1 MAVSAYH
8 GGPLAVRQPLP
19 IEPITNSNNT
29 LQPHKFSM
37 PTYLLT
43 CECGLDMPVQ
53 VAQAGDQLTCS
64 CGARITVPNLR
75 DVKQLPLADD
85 QLAKPKGEWNA
96 TGGSIFALAIVFIAA
111 GLTVATYNYSV
122 GKQLITTD
130 TTDAANEYGN
140 IVIDQMPPFESIEIF
155 AIIVGRGLGEQQTV
169 DFLVEQKK
177 QRAFYNWAKG
187 GLLLSAIGLL
197 LVFVP
202 VVLNRTKS

>member
-1 MAVSAYH
+1 MAASVYH
-8 GGPLAVRQPLP
+8 GGPHVVRLPLP
-19 IEPITNSNNT
+19 IKPITNPNNT
-29 LQPHKFSM
+29 LQPHKFFM

-43 CECGLDMPVQ
+43 CECGLDLPVQ

-64 CGARITVPNLR
+64 CGTRIAVPNLR

-85 QLAKPKGEWNA
+85 QLNKSKGEWN
-96 TGGSIFALAIVFIAA
+96 TLGGSLFALAIIFIAT
-111 GLTVATYNYSV
+111 GLTVATYNYSA

-140 IVIDQMPPFESIEIF
+140 IVIDQMPPLESIDIF
-155 AIIVGRGLGEQQTV
+155 TIIVGRGLGEQQTI

-187 GLLLSAIGLL
+187 GLILSAIGLL
-197 LVFVP
+197 LIFVP
-202 VVLNRTKS
+202 IVLNRTKS

>member
-64 CGARITVPNLR
+64 CGAGITVPNLR

-85 QLAKPKGEWNA
+85 QLDKPQSEWNVTA
-96 TGGSIFALAIVFIAA
+96 GFIFAIAIVFITV
-111 GLTVATYNYSV
+111 GLTAAVYNYSV
-122 GKQLITTD
+122 GNQLITTNTMD
-130 TTDAANEYGN
+130 EFNEYGN
-140 IVIDQMPPFESIEIF
+140 FVIDQMPPLESIEIF
-155 AIIVGRGLGEQQTV
+155 ATIVGRGLGEQHTV
-169 DFLVEQKK
+169 NFLVEQKK
-177 QRAFYNWAKG
+177 QRVFFNWAKG
-187 GLLLSAIGLL
+187 GLILSALGLL
-197 LVFVP
+197 LVFMP
-202 VVLNRTKS
+202 LVLNRTRS

>member
-1 MAVSAYH
+1 
-8 GGPLAVRQPLP
+8 
-19 IEPITNSNNT
+19 
-29 LQPHKFSM
+29 
-37 PTYLLT
+37 
-43 CECGLDMPVQ
+43 MPVQ
-53 VAQAGDQLTCS
+53 VAQAGGQLTCS

-85 QLAKPKGEWNA
+85 QLDKPQGEWNA
-96 TGGSIFALAIVFIAA
+96 MGGSIFALAIVFIAV
-111 GLTVATYNYSV
+111 GLTVAAYNYSV

-140 IVIDQMPPFESIEIF
+140 IVIDQMPPLESIEIF
-155 AIIVGRGLGEQQTV
+155 AVIVGRGLGEQQTV